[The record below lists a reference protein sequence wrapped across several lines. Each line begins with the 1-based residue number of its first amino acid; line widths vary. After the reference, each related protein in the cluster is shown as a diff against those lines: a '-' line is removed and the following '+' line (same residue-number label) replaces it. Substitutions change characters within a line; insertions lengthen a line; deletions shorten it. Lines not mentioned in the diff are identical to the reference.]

1 MSQLKNKCDELVKRY
16 EEFISKDNSNLS
28 VKEKIDYI
36 NSQYNAISMISKI
49 ISISSTGD
57 NPDDIITSA
66 KKEETNNTTEA
77 AVEEASADKK
87 LPEKKKKP
95 PKELEEKVIEAEK
108 ALNEIEGKSA
118 KDIIAEELDLWR
130 IGKTTI
136 GYRALLAMPDIDITP
151 EMEYGDILKA
161 LAVSIKKNASS
172 INTALVY
179 MANNAVF
186 SKSKYIPK
194 FRKLDDLNRRNEITK
209 EDIVNEF
216 KDYCIA
222 DKI

>member
-1 MSQLKNKCDELVKRY
+1 MTQLKNKCDELIKRY
-16 EEFISKDNSNLS
+16 EEFISKDTSNLS

-49 ISISSTGD
+49 IAISSTGD
-57 NPDDIITSA
+57 NPDDIIVTA
-66 KKEETNNTTEA
+66 KKEESKNTEA

-87 LPEKKKKP
+87 TPEKKKKP
-95 PKELEEKVIEAEK
+95 PKEIEEKVKEAEE
-108 ALNEIEGKSA
+108 ALNEIDGKSA

-136 GYRALLAMPDIDITP
+136 GYRALMAMPDIDLTP
-151 EMEYGDILKA
+151 EMEYGDVLKA
-161 LAVSIKKNASS
+161 LALNIKKSASS
-172 INTALVY
+172 INTALIY

-194 FRKLDDLNRRNEITK
+194 FKKLDNLNRRNEITK
-209 EDIVNEF
+209 EDIVKEF

-222 DKI
+222 DKM

>member
-1 MSQLKNKCDELVKRY
+1 MTQLKNKCDELIKRY

-36 NSQYNAISMISKI
+36 NSQFNAISMISKI

-57 NPDDIITSA
+57 NPDDIIVTA
-66 KKEETNNTTEA
+66 KKEESKNTEA
-77 AVEEASADKK
+77 AVDEASADKK
-87 LPEKKKKP
+87 MPEKKKKP
-95 PKELEEKVIEAEK
+95 PKEIEEKVKEAEE
-108 ALNEIEGKSA
+108 ALNEIDGKSA

-136 GYRALLAMPDIDITP
+136 GYRALISMPDIDLTP
-151 EMEYGDILKA
+151 EMEYGDVLKA
-161 LAVSIKKNASS
+161 LAINIKKSASS
-172 INTALVY
+172 INTALIY

-194 FRKLDDLNRRNEITK
+194 FKKLDNLNRRNEITK
-209 EDIVNEF
+209 EDIVKEF

-222 DKI
+222 DKM